1 MRAPPMLSVE
11 VAGAVVRR
19 PGQVDVL
26 VRDVTGRPIV
36 SHVRP
41 QLLPGELL
49 QERVGRIP
57 LIVQEGK

>member
-11 VAGAVVRR
+11 VAGAIVRR

-26 VRDVTGRPIV
+26 MRDVTGRAVV
-36 SHVRP
+36 SRVRP

-49 QERVGRIP
+49 QERAGRIP
-57 LIVQEGK
+57 LIVQESR